1 MRVRKGSRYTS
12 KIGLFV
18 ALAGLGTVV
27 VAAAFGPLFL
37 ADPLSQN
44 LANASLP
51 PLSDGHL
58 MGTDSLGRDLLS
70 RIVAGGR
77 VSLIVSLAGMAGSLV
92 VGSVM
97 GLIAG
102 SSNRGVAWAADRII
116 DIQMA
121 LPYIIL
127 AIVLVSAFGTS
138 LLLLV
143 VLMVFAG
150 WASAAR
156 VVRSVVLGER
166 TKDYVR
172 AAELVGASSGR
183 ILFKYIGPTIVPV
196 MLTIAPL
203 QASAMIV
210 MESTLSFLGL
220 GIQPPTPSWGGILLE
235 GRPYLGTAWWLTTL
249 PGLAIAV
256 TAASLL
262 GLGSAVD
269 RITTN
274 RRSTRA
280 TDQTGQSL
288 PAGADRLHVVQPP
301 HSPGVIE

>member
-1 MRVRKGSRYTS
+1 MRSCQRSSRL
-12 KIGLFV
+12 GLFV
-18 ALAGLGTVV
+18 AVFGLGTVV
-27 VAAAFGPLFL
+27 VAAVLGPLFL
-37 ADPLSQN
+37 GDPLAQD
-44 LANASLP
+44 LASGSLP

-58 MGTDSLGRDLLS
+58 LGTDSLGRDLLS
-70 RIVAGGR
+70 RIVSGGR
-77 VSLIVSLAGMAGSLV
+77 VSLVVSLAGMAGSLA
-92 VGSVM
+92 VGAVM
-97 GLIAG
+97 GLAAG
-102 SSNRGVAWAADRII
+102 SSNPRVAWAADRVI

-138 LLLLV
+138 LPLLV
-143 VLMVFAG
+143 VLMVLAG

-172 AAELVGASSGR
+172 AAELVGASSRR

-196 MLTIAPL
+196 LLTIAPL

-235 GRPYLGTAWWLTTL
+235 GKPYLGTAWWLTTL
-249 PGLAIAV
+249 PGLAIAI

-262 GLGSAVD
+262 GLGSSIE
-269 RITTN
+269 RITTG
-274 RRSTRA
+274 RRYTRPSDPTA
-280 TDQTGQSL
+280 
-288 PAGADRLHVVQPP
+288 PAGGPD
-301 HSPGVIE
+301 PGHLDAGGPTDLLGGTA